1 MFGYVK
7 VNSSELKVKEYEL
20 YRGTYCGLCRAMGKC
35 TGQCSRMTLSYDF
48 VFLALVRIVLEER
61 EEEVRFQQ
69 KRCLAHPIKKRNSMV
84 RNGALD
90 YSAYAAA
97 LLNFHKLAD
106 DISDEK
112 GLKKAVAVLAKP
124 FVSGGRKRSFK
135 NGFEAL
141 DQKVRE
147 GLSRLSQLEKQ
158 ESASVDEPAE
168 LFGSILGDIMSFGL
182 DGPSARIAY
191 RLGFE
196 VGAWIYIADALD
208 DMRSDLE
215 KGRYNPIL
223 KLYGGVIPNADQLE
237 SISIAIKNRLYGA
250 TDALDLMDFKDESI
264 KNLLVNLLCLGMPEK
279 IEDIIEKYKTP
290 SKVIDKETSK

>member
-61 EEEVRFQQ
+61 EEEVRFEQ

-84 RNGALD
+84 RNASLD

-112 GLKKAVAVLAKP
+112 GLKKVVAVLAKP
-124 FVSGGRKRSFK
+124 FVSGGRKKSFE

-141 DQKVRE
+141 DEKVRE
-147 GLSRLSQLEKQ
+147 GLVRLSQLEKS
-158 ESASVDEPAE
+158 ECASVDEPAE
-168 LFGSILGDIMSFGL
+168 LFGAILGDIMSFGL
-182 DGPSARIAY
+182 DGASARIAY

-223 KLYGGVIPNADQLE
+223 KLYGGVIPDAEQLE
-237 SISIAIKNRLYGA
+237 GISIAIKNRLYGA

-264 KNLLVNLLCLGMPEK
+264 KNLLINLLCLGMPER
-279 IEDIIEKYKTP
+279 IEDIIEKYKTE
-290 SKVIDKETSK
+290 SKEIDKETSK